1 MKNIKSFKGD
11 KLILLFVI
19 KAVVSTVVCV
29 LLFSFIFSEIIYK
42 FDLSLDT
49 ARIFSIFI
57 CALCS
62 LVISFISV
70 SGLKNNGLVM
80 GILCQIPL
88 VFFSI
93 VNLIFNE
100 NSIVFFL
107 IKLVIIVLTGALTG
121 MLKVRKNKK
130 FKV

>member
-19 KAVVSTVVCV
+19 KSVVSTVVCV